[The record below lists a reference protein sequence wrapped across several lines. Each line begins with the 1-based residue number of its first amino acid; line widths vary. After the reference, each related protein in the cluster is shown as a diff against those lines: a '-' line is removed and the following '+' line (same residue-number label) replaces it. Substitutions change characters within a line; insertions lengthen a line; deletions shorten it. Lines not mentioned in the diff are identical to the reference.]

1 MTKSKYIVS
10 SQDLLPT
17 QQKSRGGGNKIVVGM
32 VVKSKIGELEEG
44 IRTSN
49 KLSGVVQG
57 VSGKKRFLAS
67 FQDGF
72 EINISSN
79 QLTTV
84 IVEKIPEEKEPEV
97 SAIPKISE
105 EKVELEKGYYRCV
118 YVTLRFEKEVGVES
132 KEDQADVEDDSHE

>member
-1 MTKSKYIVS
+1 M
-10 SQDLLPT
+10 
-17 QQKSRGGGNKIVVGM
+17 VGM

-44 IRTSN
+44 VRAGILRRTSN

-72 EINISSN
+72 ENNISSN

-118 YVTLRFEKEVGVES
+118 YVTLRF
-132 KEDQADVEDDSHE
+132 